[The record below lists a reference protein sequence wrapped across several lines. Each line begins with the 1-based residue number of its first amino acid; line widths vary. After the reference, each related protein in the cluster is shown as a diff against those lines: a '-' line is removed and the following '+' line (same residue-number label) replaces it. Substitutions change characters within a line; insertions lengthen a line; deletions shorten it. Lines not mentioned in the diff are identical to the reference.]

1 MIHKLYIHIVFLFFT
16 LLLLDISYSCDTI
29 ILEGR
34 HMDNKLS
41 ELLHELGIS
50 KVKLAKFL
58 GVSRQMIYNYLELND
73 INKWP
78 KDKKV
83 LLLNLLGIKDTKDI
97 DKIEVN
103 TDYITQVELR
113 LNSLCDSKKD
123 DNNGVG
129 SELLSGISS
138 KNQELFV
145 GVVDLIK
152 EYLEDNGKD
161 GVNIIN
167 YLYHYL
173 QAMNNTK
180 ELKYIL
186 AYVAKETGFEK
197 PMEFT
202 FEEDEQFIFE
212 SVMFSAMVLYRSGK
226 ASKSKLAESH
236 RRFVNQIEQKMED
249 KLSRTMELNNVKV
262 QALKELGYTEIN
274 ESNAT
279 EVFEKIAEIQSRKTA
294 FKKIDE

>member
-1 MIHKLYIHIVFLFFT
+1 MENRL
-16 LLLLDISYSCDTI
+16 
-29 ILEGR
+29 
-34 HMDNKLS
+34 N

-73 INKWP
+73 LNKWP

-83 LLLNLLGIKDTKDI
+83 LLLNLLGVNEVEEINNIK
-97 DKIEVN
+97 VN
-103 TDYITQVELR
+103 TEYITSVEVR
-113 LNSLCDSKKD
+113 LNSLCDGRKIDCSGIGD
-123 DNNGVG
+123 
-129 SELLSGISS
+129 ELLNGISP

-145 GVVDLIK
+145 GIVELIK
-152 EYLEDNGKD
+152 DYLEDNGKE
-161 GVNIIN
+161 GVNIVK

-173 QAMNNTK
+173 QSLTNTK

-197 PMEFT
+197 PMEFV

-212 SVMFSAMVLYRSGK
+212 SVMFSAMILYRSGK

-236 RRFVNQIEQKMED
+236 RRFVNQIEQKMEE
-249 KLSRTMELNNVKV
+249 KLSRTMELNNIKA
-262 QALKELGYTEIN
+262 QALRELGYTEMN
-274 ESNAT
+274 ENNAT
-279 EVFEKIAEIQSRKTA
+279 EIFEKIAEIEARKTA
-294 FKKIDE
+294 FKKMDVNE

>member
-1 MIHKLYIHIVFLFFT
+1 MKTKLA
-16 LLLLDISYSCDTI
+16 D
-29 ILEGR
+29 
-34 HMDNKLS
+34 
-41 ELLHELGIS
+41 LLHELGIS

-58 GVSRQMIYNYLELND
+58 GVSRQMIYNYLEMDD

-83 LLLNLLGIKDTKDI
+83 LLLNLLGIKDVKDI
-97 DKIEVN
+97 EKIKVD
-103 TDYITQVELR
+103 TDYITSVEMR
-113 LNSLCDSKKD
+113 LNSLCDNKNEENRGV
-123 DNNGVG
+123 NN
-129 SELLSGISS
+129 EILAGISP
-138 KNQELFV
+138 KNQDLFI
-145 GVVDLIK
+145 GIIDLIK
-152 EYLEDNGKD
+152 EYLEDNGKE
-161 GVNIIN
+161 GINIIN

-197 PMEFT
+197 PMEFA

-236 RRFVNQIEQKMED
+236 RRFVNQIEQKMEE
-249 KLSRTMELNNVKV
+249 KLSRTMELNNVKI
-262 QALKELGYTEIN
+262 QALKELGYTEI
-274 ESNAT
+274 T
-279 EVFEKIAEIQSRKTA
+279 EENGGEIIAKMAEIESRKTA
-294 FKKIDE
+294 FKKIDDEK